1 LFTYEAPA
9 NLLKDKVIL
18 VTGAGSGIG
27 KAAAIAYAKA
37 GATVILLGKTVSKL
51 EAVYDEIESAGC
63 PEAAITPVDLESVGD
78 HEYETLVAG
87 IDSEYGQLD
96 GLLNNAGYMGPLMP
110 FQTMTLEHWKKVLQ
124 VNLNAGFA
132 LTRYCFPL
140 LQAAEIASIVFTSS
154 TAGRKP
160 FAYSSAYTVAKHGIE
175 TLAQVLFLELENTS
189 SVRVNTVNPGPCA
202 TALRQAAYP
211 GEDPATLPQPDDLMP
226 VYLYLMGDDSLKE
239 NGRQFS
245 AQD

>member
-1 LFTYEAPA
+1 MFNYEAPD
-9 NLLKDKVIL
+9 NLLHNRIIL

-27 KAAAIAYAKA
+27 RAASLAYASA

-51 EAVYDEIESAGC
+51 EAVYDEIDAAGY

-78 HEYETLVAG
+78 LEYETLVSG
-87 IDSEYGQLD
+87 IEKEFGRLD
-96 GLLNNAGYMGPLMP
+96 GLLNNAGFLGPLMP
-110 FQTMTLEHWKKVLQ
+110 FQTMTMEHWQKILQ
-124 VNLNAGFA
+124 INLNAGFA

-140 LQAAEIASIVFTSS
+140 LKASDHASIIFTSS

-189 SVRVNTVNPGPCA
+189 KVRVNTVNPGPCA

-211 GEDPATLPQPDDLMP
+211 AEDPASLPQPEELMS
-226 VYLYLMGDDSLKE
+226 VFLYLMGDDSLNE
-239 NGRQFS
+239 NGKQFS